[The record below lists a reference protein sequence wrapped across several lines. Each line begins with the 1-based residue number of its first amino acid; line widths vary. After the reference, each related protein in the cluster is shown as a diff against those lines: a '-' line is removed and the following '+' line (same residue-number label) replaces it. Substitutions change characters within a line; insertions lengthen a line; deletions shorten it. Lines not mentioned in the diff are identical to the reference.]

1 MNFIQ
6 QAKQNR
12 RDFLEPYRVQ
22 VQELSATLS
31 DLNKMDKGL
40 DRAKAIRKTKG
51 EIKSVVTYLLEI
63 EPSHIRENWILD
75 VIDDRKADGEK
86 VTLPKERGLREPVK
100 GSEARLGILFFE
112 IRRFNARM
120 KERYASRSKWQTTLE
135 HAIVEVWKQWDDR
148 NPDAGIS
155 YEYLRRKFFEYS
167 EGDLPWPYWLRDIVE
182 EEEGG
187 TYEIRGRGL
196 IEIE

>member
-12 RDFLEPYRVQ
+12 RDFLEPYQVQ
-22 VQELSATLS
+22 VEDLKSRILDLDKAKKTLERANEIKK
-31 DLNKMDKGL
+31 LKM
-40 DRAKAIRKTKG
+40 
-51 EIKSVVTYLLEI
+51 EIKSIVAYLLEI
-63 EPSHIRENWILD
+63 EPSHIRENWIQD
-75 VIDDRKADGEK
+75 VIDDRKADGER

-100 GSEARLGILFFE
+100 GSEARLEILFFE

-120 KERYASRSKWQTTLE
+120 KERYASRSKWQTTVK
-135 HAIVEVWKQWDDR
+135 HAIDEVWKQWDDR

-155 YEYLRRKFFEYS
+155 YEYLRRKFFEHS
-167 EGDLPWPYWLRDIVE
+167 EGDLPWPYWLRDIIPKP
-182 EEEGG
+182 GG
-187 TYEIRGRGL
+187 TYKIQGRGL